1 MEPKRYRL
9 EQHQIEAIQE
19 AEELG
24 LAENEPG
31 AARLVIDE
39 GAQSLGLNGHA
50 DPDTALRA
58 VVRRAADSFAM
69 FAIMTMA
76 ALYFMPVPTSAR
88 LLVVWPF
95 ATSVALY
102 GIDRVL
108 ASYEPG
114 LSARLPWGGKA

>member
-1 MEPKRYRL
+1 MELKNYRL
-9 EQHQIEAIQE
+9 EQDQIEAIDE

-24 LAENEPG
+24 LADNEPG
-31 AARLVIDE
+31 AARFLIDE
-39 GAQSLGLNGHA
+39 GARSRGLNGHG
-50 DPDTALRA
+50 TANTTLRA